1 MVMDTLG
8 LAISV
13 TLTWLT
19 RNSATAR
26 QALPLVAFPLLAA
39 GDLVSIYYELKA
51 IHLRSLNHERAE
63 LIAAH
68 WLAHRRVPSARQVRH
83 DALARAWSIVY
94 RQRTAIAC
102 SRIRL
107 IGQLC

>member
-1 MVMDTLG
+1 MAAWHEPRLLLSSQAQSMVMDTLG

-19 RNSATAR
+19 RNSAKAR

-68 WLAHRRVPSARQVRH
+68 WLAYRRVPSARQV
-83 DALARAWSIVY
+83 
-94 RQRTAIAC
+94 
-102 SRIRL
+102 SRVA
-107 IGQLC
+107 

>member
-1 MVMDTLG
+1 MLAKQAQSMVMDTVG
-8 LAISV
+8 LAIAV

-19 RNSATAR
+19 RNSAAAR

-39 GDLVSIYYELKA
+39 GDLVSIYHELKA

-68 WLAHRRVPSARQVRH
+68 WLAHRRVPSARQVRASQH
-83 DALARAWSIVY
+83 V
-94 RQRTAIAC
+94 T
-102 SRIRL
+102 
-107 IGQLC
+107 

>member
-19 RNSATAR
+19 RNSAKAR
-26 QALPLVAFPLLAA
+26 QALPLVAFPLLAV

-68 WLAHRRVPSARQVRH
+68 WLAHRRVPSARQVCR
-83 DALARAWSIVY
+83 LARPIAVLLDWAYDGLPVM
-94 RQRTAIAC
+94 RQPI
-102 SRIRL
+102 I
-107 IGQLC
+107 IG